1 MTQSVST
8 VRSVLLTHRLLVRQL
23 LTPGRLLALLSLG
36 AVVVLA
42 AVGVAASDEVED
54 PARTIIEVMDGLG
67 LVLVVPVVSLVFA
80 SASLGELREDGTLVY
95 LWLRPMDRLSVV
107 AGAYLAALT
116 VSLPLT
122 TLPLAAAALVGK
134 ATVDGV
140 IATVVAASFGVLA
153 YSAAFVLLGLMIR
166 NPIIWGLAY
175 VLVWEGIFARFS
187 EPVGNAAVR
196 GYTRSLLAN
205 LSDVGLGPAAE
216 ANTSTAV
223 LVCVFV
229 AAGSL
234 AMAAV
239 RLNRMEVD

>member
-1 MTQSVST
+1 MRKPGLRFVAALI
-8 VRSVLLTHRLLVRQL
+8 VLLSGCTGRPDGVEPVSPFDINRYQGIWYEIMRLDHSFERG
-23 LTPGRLLALLSLG
+23 LTNVTATY
-36 AVVVLA
+36 
-42 AVGVAASDEVED
+42 D
-54 PARTIIEVMDGLG
+54 
-67 LVLVVPVVSLVFA
+67 
-80 SASLGELREDGTLVY
+80 LREDGTLVY